1 MNLQKL
7 LYKVSFVK
15 IVGTTNI
22 EVADIVF
29 DSRKVKSASLFVAL
43 KGTKSDGHDYI
54 LQTINSGAKVI
65 VLEDIPSNLDDK
77 ITYIKVEDSNF
88 ALGIIAANFYDNP
101 SEKIKLIGLTGTNG
115 KTTIVSLLSQL
126 FSIMNVKVGMLST
139 IQNKIID
146 KIIPSTHTT
155 PDALQINFLLNEMI
169 AQGCEYCFME
179 VSSHSIAQGRISGL
193 NFTGSVF
200 TNLTQDHLD
209 YHNSFAEYRDV
220 KKSFFDRL
228 PKSAFALT
236 NKDDKNGIK
245 MLEGTKA
252 KKYTYSLK
260 SISNYKCR
268 VLENQFEGML
278 LNINKVDVWVKLIG
292 DFNAYNM
299 ISVYAVANQFGFEDH
314 EVLTALSML
323 ISPEGRFQY
332 LQSEEKITAIV
343 DYAHTDDALKNI
355 LANVNN
361 IRTNTGTE
369 QLITVVG
376 CGGDRDKTKR
386 PLMAAVACNLSNQV
400 ILTSDNPRS
409 ENPESIIQDMM
420 LELDP
425 IQQKKVLVIIDRK
438 QAIKTACRLAK
449 ANDIVLVAGKGHE
462 KYQEINGEKFPF
474 DDLEELKQSLN
485 IIKQ

>member
-1 MNLQKL
+1 MNLQEL

-15 IVGTTNI
+15 IIGTTNVEI
-22 EVADIVF
+22 ADIAF
-29 DSRKVKSASLFVAL
+29 DSRKVKTNSLFVAL
-43 KGTKSDGHDYI
+43 KGTQSDGHTYI
-54 LQTINSGAKVI
+54 PQTINAGAKVI
-65 VLEDIPSNLDDK
+65 VLEDMPLKLDDN
-77 ITYIKVEDSNF
+77 ITYIKVEDSNI

-101 SEKIKLIGLTGTNG
+101 SEKIKLVGVTGTNG
-115 KTTIVSLLSQL
+115 KTTIVSLLTQL
-126 FSIMNVKVGMLST
+126 FSIMNVKVGLLST

-179 VSSHSIAQGRISGL
+179 VSSHAISQGRISGI
-193 NFTGSVF
+193 NFTVGIF

-220 KKSFFDRL
+220 KKLFFDLL

-236 NKDDKNGIK
+236 NKDDKNGMK

-252 KKYTYSLK
+252 QKCTYSLK
-260 SISNYKCR
+260 SVSDYKCR

-278 LNINKVDVWVKLIG
+278 LSINKVDIWVKLIG
-292 DFNAYNM
+292 DFNAYNLL
-299 ISVYAVANQFGFEDH
+299 SVYAVANQFAFEDH
-314 EVLTALSML
+314 EVLTGLSML
-323 ISPEGRFQY
+323 TSPEGRFQY

-343 DYAHTDDALKNI
+343 DYAHTDDALKNV
-355 LANVNN
+355 LTTVNN
-361 IRTNTGTE
+361 IRANAE

-386 PLMAAVACNLSNQV
+386 PLMAALACNLSNQV

-409 ENPESIIQDMM
+409 ENPVTIIEDMM
-420 LELDP
+420 QELDP
-425 IQQKKVLVIIDRK
+425 VQKKKVLVIIDRK

-449 ANDIVLVAGKGHE
+449 TNDIILVAGKGHE

>member
-1 MNLQKL
+1 MNLQEL

-15 IVGTTNI
+15 IIGTTNI
-22 EVADIVF
+22 EVVDIAF
-29 DSRKVKSASLFVAL
+29 DSRKVKATSLFVAL
-43 KGTKSDGHDYI
+43 KGTQSDGHTYI
-54 LQTINSGAKVI
+54 SQTINAGAKVI
-65 VLEDIPSNLDDK
+65 VLEDMPHKLDDN
-77 ITYIKVEDSNF
+77 ITYVKVEDSNI

-101 SEKIKLIGLTGTNG
+101 SEKIKLVGVTGTNG
-115 KTTIVSLLSQL
+115 KTTIVSLLTQL

-179 VSSHSIAQGRISGL
+179 VSSHAIAQGRISGI
-193 NFTGSVF
+193 NFTGGVF

-220 KKSFFDRL
+220 KKSFFDGL

-236 NKDDKNGIK
+236 NKDDKNGMK

-252 KKYTYSLK
+252 QKCTYSLK
-260 SISNYKCR
+260 SVSDYKCR

-278 LNINKVDVWVKLIG
+278 LSINKVDIWVKLIG
-292 DFNAYNM
+292 DFNAYNLL
-299 ISVYAVANQFGFEDH
+299 SVYAVANQFAFEDH

-323 ISPEGRFQY
+323 TSPEGRFQY

-343 DYAHTDDALKNI
+343 DYAHTDDALKNVLTTVNKI
-355 LANVNN
+355 RANA
-361 IRTNTGTE
+361 E

-386 PLMAAVACNLSNQV
+386 PLMAALACNLSNQV

-409 ENPESIIQDMM
+409 ENPDTIIEDMM
-420 LELDP
+420 QELDP
-425 IQQKKVLVIIDRK
+425 VQKKKVLVIIDRK

-449 ANDIVLVAGKGHE
+449 TNDIILVAGKGHE

>member
-1 MNLQKL
+1 MNLQEL

-15 IVGTTNI
+15 IIGTTNV
-22 EVADIVF
+22 EVIDIAF
-29 DSRKVKSASLFVAL
+29 DSRKVKATSLFVAL
-43 KGTKSDGHDYI
+43 KGTQSDGHTYI
-54 LQTINSGAKVI
+54 SQTINAGAKVI
-65 VLEDIPSNLDDK
+65 VLEDMPLKLDDN
-77 ITYIKVEDSNF
+77 ITYVKVEDSNI

-101 SEKIKLIGLTGTNG
+101 SEKIKLVGVTGTNG
-115 KTTIVSLLSQL
+115 KTTIVSLLTQL

-179 VSSHSIAQGRISGL
+179 VSSHAISQGRVSGIH
-193 NFTGSVF
+193 FTGGVF

-220 KKSFFDRL
+220 KKLFFDLL

-236 NKDDKNGIK
+236 NKDDKNGMK

-252 KKYTYSLK
+252 QKCTYSLK
-260 SISNYKCR
+260 SVSDYKCR

-278 LNINKVDVWVKLIG
+278 LSINKVDIWVKLIG
-292 DFNAYNM
+292 DFNAYNLL
-299 ISVYAVANQFGFEDH
+299 SVYAVANQFAFEDH
-314 EVLTALSML
+314 EVLTGLSML
-323 ISPEGRFQY
+323 TSPEGRFQY

-343 DYAHTDDALKNI
+343 DYAHTDDALKNVLTTVNKI
-355 LANVNN
+355 RANA
-361 IRTNTGTE
+361 E

-409 ENPESIIQDMM
+409 ENPDAIIEDMM
-420 LELDP
+420 QELDP
-425 IQQKKVLVIIDRK
+425 VQKKKVLVIIDRK
-438 QAIKTACRLAK
+438 QAIKTACRLAN

>member
-1 MNLQKL
+1 MNLQEL

-15 IVGTTNI
+15 IIGTTNV
-22 EVADIVF
+22 EVIDIAF
-29 DSRKVKSASLFVAL
+29 DSRKVKATSLFVAL
-43 KGTKSDGHDYI
+43 KGTQSDGHTYI
-54 LQTINSGAKVI
+54 SQTINAGAKVI
-65 VLEDIPSNLDDK
+65 VLEDMPLKLDDN
-77 ITYIKVEDSNF
+77 ITYVKVEDSNI

-101 SEKIKLIGLTGTNG
+101 SEKIKLVGVTGTNG
-115 KTTIVSLLSQL
+115 KTTIVSLLTQL

-179 VSSHSIAQGRISGL
+179 VSSHAISQGRISGIH
-193 NFTGSVF
+193 FTGGVF

-220 KKSFFDRL
+220 KKSFFDLL

-236 NKDDKNGIK
+236 NKDDKNGMK

-252 KKYTYSLK
+252 QKCTYSLK
-260 SISNYKCR
+260 SVSDYKCR

-278 LNINKVDVWVKLIG
+278 LSINKVDIWVKLIG
-292 DFNAYNM
+292 DFNAYNLL
-299 ISVYAVANQFGFEDH
+299 SVYAVANQFAFEDH
-314 EVLTALSML
+314 EVLTGLSML
-323 ISPEGRFQY
+323 TSPEGRFQY

-343 DYAHTDDALKNI
+343 DYAHTDDALKNV
-355 LANVNN
+355 LTTVNN
-361 IRTNTGTE
+361 IRANAE

-409 ENPESIIQDMM
+409 ENPDTIIEDMM
-420 LELDP
+420 QELDP
-425 IQQKKVLVIIDRK
+425 VQKKKVLVIIDRK

-449 ANDIVLVAGKGHE
+449 TNDIILVAGKGHE

>member
-1 MNLQKL
+1 MNLQEL

-15 IVGTTNI
+15 IIGTTNV
-22 EVADIVF
+22 EVIDIAF
-29 DSRKVKSASLFVAL
+29 DSRKVKATSLFVAL
-43 KGTKSDGHDYI
+43 KGTQSDGHTYI
-54 LQTINSGAKVI
+54 SQTINAGAKVI
-65 VLEDIPSNLDDK
+65 VLEDMPLKLDDN
-77 ITYIKVEDSNF
+77 ITYVKVEDSNI

-101 SEKIKLIGLTGTNG
+101 SEKIKLVGVTGTNG
-115 KTTIVSLLSQL
+115 KTTIVSLLTQL

-179 VSSHSIAQGRISGL
+179 VSSHAISQGRISGI
-193 NFTGSVF
+193 NFTGGVF

-220 KKSFFDRL
+220 KKSFFDGL

-236 NKDDKNGIK
+236 NKDDKNGMK

-252 KKYTYSLK
+252 QKCTYSLK
-260 SISNYKCR
+260 SVSDYKCR

-278 LNINKVDVWVKLIG
+278 LSINKVDIWVKLIG
-292 DFNAYNM
+292 DFNAYNLL
-299 ISVYAVANQFGFEDH
+299 SVYAVANQFAFEDH
-314 EVLTALSML
+314 EVLTGLSML
-323 ISPEGRFQY
+323 TSPEGRFQY

-343 DYAHTDDALKNI
+343 DYAHTDDALKNV
-355 LANVNN
+355 LTTVNN
-361 IRTNTGTE
+361 IRANAE

-409 ENPESIIQDMM
+409 ENPDAIIEDMM
-420 LELDP
+420 QELDP
-425 IQQKKVLVIIDRK
+425 VQKKKVLVIIDRK
-438 QAIKTACRLAK
+438 QAIKTACRLAN

>member
-1 MNLQKL
+1 MNLQEL

-15 IVGTTNI
+15 IIGTTNV
-22 EVADIVF
+22 EVIDIAF
-29 DSRKVKSASLFVAL
+29 DSRKVKATSLFVAL
-43 KGTKSDGHDYI
+43 KGTQSDGHTYI
-54 LQTINSGAKVI
+54 SQTINAGAKVI
-65 VLEDIPSNLDDK
+65 VLEDMPLNLDDN
-77 ITYIKVEDSNF
+77 ITYVKVEDSNI

-101 SEKIKLIGLTGTNG
+101 SEKIKLVGVTGTNG
-115 KTTIVSLLSQL
+115 KTTIVSLLTQL

-155 PDALQINFLLNEMI
+155 PDALQTNFLLNEMI

-179 VSSHSIAQGRISGL
+179 VSSHAISQGRISGIH
-193 NFTGSVF
+193 FTGGVF

-220 KKSFFDRL
+220 KKSFFDGL

-236 NKDDKNGIK
+236 NKDDKNGMK

-252 KKYTYSLK
+252 QKSTYSLK
-260 SISNYKCR
+260 SVSDYKCR

-278 LNINKVDVWVKLIG
+278 LSINKVDIWVKLIG
-292 DFNAYNM
+292 DFNAYNLL
-299 ISVYAVANQFGFEDH
+299 SVYAVANQFAFEDR

-323 ISPEGRFQY
+323 SSPEGRFQY

-343 DYAHTDDALKNI
+343 DYAHTDDALKNV
-355 LANVNN
+355 LATVNN
-361 IRTNTGTE
+361 IRTNTE

-400 ILTSDNPRS
+400 IFTSDNPRS
-409 ENPESIIQDMM
+409 ENPDAIIEDMM
-420 LELDP
+420 QELDP
-425 IQQKKVLVIIDRK
+425 VQKKKVLVIIDRK
-438 QAIKTACRLAK
+438 QAIKTACRLAN

>member
-1 MNLQKL
+1 MNLQEL

-15 IVGTTNI
+15 IIGSTNV
-22 EVADIVF
+22 EVADIAF
-29 DSRKVKSASLFVAL
+29 DSRKVKAASLFVAL
-43 KGTKSDGHDYI
+43 KGTQSDGHTYI
-54 LQTINSGAKVI
+54 SQTIIAGAKVI
-65 VLEDIPSNLDDK
+65 VLEDMPANLDDE
-77 ITYIKVEDSNF
+77 ITYIKVADSNI

-101 SEKIKLIGLTGTNG
+101 SEKIKLVGVTGTNG
-115 KTTIVSLLSQL
+115 KTTIVSLLTQL
-126 FSIMNVKVGMLST
+126 FSILNVKVGMLST

-179 VSSHSIAQGRISGL
+179 VSSHAIAQGRISGL
-193 NFTGSVF
+193 NFTGGVF

-220 KKSFFDRL
+220 KKLFFDLL

-236 NKDDKNGIK
+236 NKDDKNGMK

-252 KKYTYSLK
+252 QQYTYSLK
-260 SISNYKCR
+260 SVSNYKCR

-299 ISVYAVANQFGFEDH
+299 LSVYAVANQFGFEDH

-323 ISPEGRFQY
+323 TSPEGRFQY

-343 DYAHTDDALKNI
+343 DYAHTDDALKNV
-355 LANVNN
+355 LATVNN
-361 IRTNTGTE
+361 IRTNTE

-376 CGGDRDKTKR
+376 CGGDRDKAKR

-409 ENPESIIQDMM
+409 ENPDAIIEDMM
-420 LELDP
+420 QELDP
-425 IQQKKVLVIIDRK
+425 VQQKKVLVIIDRK
-438 QAIKTACRLAK
+438 QAIKTACRLAS

>member
-1 MNLQKL
+1 MNLQEL

-15 IVGTTNI
+15 IIGTTNV
-22 EVADIVF
+22 EVIDIAF
-29 DSRKVKSASLFVAL
+29 DSRKVKATSLFVAL
-43 KGTKSDGHDYI
+43 KGTQSDGHTYI
-54 LQTINSGAKVI
+54 SQTINAGAKVI
-65 VLEDIPSNLDDK
+65 VLEDMPLKLDDN
-77 ITYIKVEDSNF
+77 ITYVKVEDSNI

-101 SEKIKLIGLTGTNG
+101 SEKIKLVGVTGTNG
-115 KTTIVSLLSQL
+115 KTTIVSLLTQL

-179 VSSHSIAQGRISGL
+179 VSSHAISQGRISGI
-193 NFTGSVF
+193 NFTGGVF

-220 KKSFFDRL
+220 KKSFFDLL

-236 NKDDKNGIK
+236 NKDDKNGMK

-252 KKYTYSLK
+252 QKCTYSLK
-260 SISNYKCR
+260 SVSDYKCR

-278 LNINKVDVWVKLIG
+278 LSINKVDIWVKLIG
-292 DFNAYNM
+292 DFNAYNLL
-299 ISVYAVANQFGFEDH
+299 SVYAVANQFAFEDH

-323 ISPEGRFQY
+323 TSPEGRFQY

-343 DYAHTDDALKNI
+343 DYAHTDDALKNV
-355 LANVNN
+355 LTTVNN
-361 IRTNTGTE
+361 IRANAE

-409 ENPESIIQDMM
+409 ENPDAIIEDMM
-420 LELDP
+420 QELDP
-425 IQQKKVLVIIDRK
+425 VQKKKVLVIIDRK

-449 ANDIVLVAGKGHE
+449 TNDIILVAGKGHE

>member
-1 MNLQKL
+1 MNLQEL

-15 IVGTTNI
+15 IVGTTNV
-22 EVADIVF
+22 EVTDITF
-29 DSRKVKSASLFVAL
+29 DSRKMKAASLFVAL
-43 KGTKSDGHDYI
+43 KGTQSDGHVYI
-54 LQTINSGAKVI
+54 SQTIERGAKVI
-65 VLEDIPSNLDDK
+65 VLEDMPAKLDEK
-77 ITYIKVEDSNF
+77 ITYVKVEDCNI

-101 SEKIKLIGLTGTNG
+101 SDKIKLIGVTGTNG
-115 KTTIVSLLSQL
+115 KTTIVSLLTQL

-139 IQNKIID
+139 IHNKIID

-169 AQGCEYCFME
+169 AQGCEYCFIE
-179 VSSHSIAQGRISGL
+179 VSSHAITQGRISAL
-193 NFTGSVF
+193 NFTGGIF

-220 KKSFFDRL
+220 KKSFFDEL
-228 PKSAFALT
+228 PKSAFALI
-236 NKDDKNGIK
+236 NKDDQNGMK

-252 KKYTYSLK
+252 KQYTYSLK
-260 SISNYKCR
+260 SVSNYKCR
-268 VLENQFEGML
+268 ILENQFEGML

-299 ISVYAVANQFGFEDH
+299 LSVYAVANQFNFEDQ

-323 ISPEGRFQY
+323 TAPEGRFQY

-343 DYAHTDDALKNI
+343 DYAHTDDALKNL
-355 LANVNN
+355 LATVNS
-361 IRTNTGTE
+361 IRQNTE
-369 QLITVVG
+369 QLITVLG
-376 CGGDRDKTKR
+376 CGGDRDKAKR

-400 ILTSDNPRS
+400 IITSDNPRN
-409 ENPESIIQDMM
+409 ENPDAIIEDMIRE
-420 LELDP
+420 LETKHK
-425 IQQKKVLVIIDRK
+425 KKVLVIIDRK
-438 QAIKTACRLAK
+438 QAIRTACRLANT
-449 ANDIVLVAGKGHE
+449 NDIVVVAGKGHE
-462 KYQEINGEKFPF
+462 KYQEINGKKFPF

>member
-1 MNLQKL
+1 MNLQEL
-7 LYKVSFVK
+7 LYKVSFIK
-15 IVGTTNI
+15 IIGTTNV
-22 EVADIVF
+22 EVIDIAF
-29 DSRKVKSASLFVAL
+29 DSRKVKATSLFVAL
-43 KGTKSDGHDYI
+43 KGTQSDGHTYI
-54 LQTINSGAKVI
+54 SQTINAGAKVI
-65 VLEDIPSNLDDK
+65 VLEDMPLKLDDN
-77 ITYIKVEDSNF
+77 ITYVKVEDSNI

-101 SEKIKLIGLTGTNG
+101 SEKIKLVGVTGTNG
-115 KTTIVSLLSQL
+115 KTTIVSLLTQL

-179 VSSHSIAQGRISGL
+179 VSSHAISQGRVSGIH
-193 NFTGSVF
+193 FTGGVF

-209 YHNSFAEYRDV
+209 YHNSFSEYRDV
-220 KKSFFDRL
+220 KKLFFDLL

-236 NKDDKNGIK
+236 NKDDKNGMK

-252 KKYTYSLK
+252 QKCTYSLK
-260 SISNYKCR
+260 SVSDYKCR

-278 LNINKVDVWVKLIG
+278 LSINKVDIWVKLIG
-292 DFNAYNM
+292 DFNAYNLL
-299 ISVYAVANQFGFEDH
+299 SVYAVANQFAFEDH

-323 ISPEGRFQY
+323 TSPEGRFQY

-343 DYAHTDDALKNI
+343 DYAHTDDALKNV
-355 LANVNN
+355 LTTVNN
-361 IRTNTGTE
+361 IRANAE

-386 PLMAAVACNLSNQV
+386 PLMAALACNLSNQV

-409 ENPESIIQDMM
+409 ENPDSIIEDMM
-420 LELDP
+420 RELDP
-425 IQQKKVLVIIDRK
+425 VQKKKVLVIIDRK

-449 ANDIVLVAGKGHE
+449 TNDIILVAGKGHE
-462 KYQEINGEKFPF
+462 KYQEINDKKFPF

>member
-1 MNLQKL
+1 MNLQEL

-15 IVGTTNI
+15 IIGTTNV
-22 EVADIVF
+22 EVIDIAF
-29 DSRKVKSASLFVAL
+29 DSRKVKATSLFVAL
-43 KGTKSDGHDYI
+43 KGTQSDGHTYI
-54 LQTINSGAKVI
+54 SQTINAGAKVI
-65 VLEDIPSNLDDK
+65 VLEDMPLKLDDN
-77 ITYIKVEDSNF
+77 ITYVKVEDSNI

-101 SEKIKLIGLTGTNG
+101 SEKIKLVGVTGTNG
-115 KTTIVSLLSQL
+115 KTTIVSLLTQL

-179 VSSHSIAQGRISGL
+179 VSSHAISQGRISGI
-193 NFTGSVF
+193 NFTGGVF

-220 KKSFFDRL
+220 KKSFFDLL

-236 NKDDKNGIK
+236 NKDDKNGMK

-252 KKYTYSLK
+252 QKCTYSLK
-260 SISNYKCR
+260 SVSDYKCR

-278 LNINKVDVWVKLIG
+278 LSINKVDIWVKLIG
-292 DFNAYNM
+292 DFNAYNLL
-299 ISVYAVANQFGFEDH
+299 SVYAVANQFAFEDH
-314 EVLTALSML
+314 EVLTGLSML
-323 ISPEGRFQY
+323 TSPEGRFQY

-343 DYAHTDDALKNI
+343 DYAHTDDALKNV
-355 LANVNN
+355 LTTVNN
-361 IRTNTGTE
+361 IRANAE

-409 ENPESIIQDMM
+409 ENPDAIIEDMM
-420 LELDP
+420 QELDP
-425 IQQKKVLVIIDRK
+425 VQKKKVLVIIDRK

-449 ANDIVLVAGKGHE
+449 TNDIILVAGKGHE

>member
-1 MNLQKL
+1 MNLQEL

-15 IVGTTNI
+15 IIGTTNV
-22 EVADIVF
+22 EVIDIAF
-29 DSRKVKSASLFVAL
+29 DSRKVKATSLFVAL
-43 KGTKSDGHDYI
+43 KGTQSDGHTYI
-54 LQTINSGAKVI
+54 SQTINAGAKVI
-65 VLEDIPSNLDDK
+65 VLEDMPLKLDDN
-77 ITYIKVEDSNF
+77 ITYVKVEDSNI

-101 SEKIKLIGLTGTNG
+101 SEKIKLVGVTGTNG
-115 KTTIVSLLSQL
+115 KTTIVSLLTQL

-179 VSSHSIAQGRISGL
+179 VSSHAISQGRISGI
-193 NFTGSVF
+193 NFTGGVF

-220 KKSFFDRL
+220 KKSFFDGL

-236 NKDDKNGIK
+236 NKDDKNGMK

-252 KKYTYSLK
+252 QKCTYSLK
-260 SISNYKCR
+260 SVSDYKCR

-278 LNINKVDVWVKLIG
+278 LSINKVDIWVKLIG
-292 DFNAYNM
+292 DFNAYNLL
-299 ISVYAVANQFGFEDH
+299 SVYAVANQFAFEDH

-323 ISPEGRFQY
+323 TSPEGRFQY

-343 DYAHTDDALKNI
+343 DYAHTDDALKNV
-355 LANVNN
+355 LTTVNN
-361 IRTNTGTE
+361 IRANAE

-409 ENPESIIQDMM
+409 ENPDAIIEDMM
-420 LELDP
+420 QELDP
-425 IQQKKVLVIIDRK
+425 VQKKKVLVIIDRK

-449 ANDIVLVAGKGHE
+449 TNDIILVAGKGHE